1 MAFCFSNQSDTEE
14 KKKRKKSTWRKKGK
28 KKKNQKKKRKE
39 KRAMLVLFET
49 PAGYALIKVKNEGK
63 LSDADNLYKEFETPE
78 KANKMYFTITLFYSL
93 FYTFL

>member
-1 MAFCFSNQSDTEE
+1 
-14 KKKRKKSTWRKKGK
+14 
-28 KKKNQKKKRKE
+28 
-39 KRAMLVLFET
+39 MLVLFET